1 MRKVGERDYFNLE
14 KREGVCREM
23 MPLRGDDVSEILRQT
38 EEWMR
43 WDGVPSGD
51 TDLLIHAPR

>member
-1 MRKVGERDYFNLE
+1 MGERDYFNLE
-14 KREGVCREM
+14 KRERVCREM